1 LENIYL
7 DNNAT
12 TPVAPE
18 ALEAMIP
25 LLNDTFGNPS
35 SIHSHGRAARVL
47 QDQAREQV
55 GQLINAHPGE
65 IVFTSGGTESINFAI
80 FGVAQALKEKGK
92 HIITSVIEHP
102 AVINTCHQLMDL
114 GFKVDFLPVDHHGKI
129 DVDTLSKLITDETT
143 LISIQHA
150 NSEVGVLQSIEQIAD
165 IAKEH
170 KVLFHSDMV
179 QSVGKLPLDV
189 KKLSI
194 DLVSF
199 SSHKMYGPKG
209 VGALYIKKGM
219 PKLFSLICGGG
230 QERNRRGG
238 TENIPGIVGFGVAAE
253 LAMKRLDSDYKHV
266 EEMRNNLESLIKEQL
281 TGFDFFAD
289 ASWARLPN
297 TISVGFDGID
307 GQTLMIRLDIEGISV
322 STGTACGS
330 GSISPSEVLSAMN
343 VPLEKIKG
351 MIRISLGRN
360 NTNAQVN
367 RFFEI
372 LKKIVQ
378 ECRQTTSVA

>member
-1 LENIYL
+1 MENIYL
-7 DNNAT
+7 DHNAT

-47 QDQAREQV
+47 LDQAREQV
-55 GQLINAHPGE
+55 GKLINAHPGE

-80 FGVAQALKEKGK
+80 FGVAQALKKKGR
-92 HIITSVIEHP
+92 HIITSVVEHP
-102 AVINTCHQLMDL
+102 AVLNTCHQLIDL
-114 GFKVDFLPVDHHGKI
+114 GFKVDFLPVDHHGRI
-129 DVDTLSKLITDETT
+129 DIEALRDLINDETT

-150 NSEVGVLQSIEQIAD
+150 NSEVGVLQPIDDIAD
-165 IAKEH
+165 IAKERG
-170 KVLFHSDMV
+170 VLFHSDMV
-179 QSVGKLPLDV
+179 QSIGKLPLDV
-189 KKLSI
+189 KKLSV

-199 SSHKMYGPKG
+199 SAHKMYGPKG
-209 VGALYIKKGM
+209 VGALYIKKGV
-219 PKLFSLICGGG
+219 PKLFSLVCGGG

-253 LAMKRLDSDYKHV
+253 LAKKRLNSDFKRI
-266 EEMRNNLESLIKEQL
+266 EDMRNHLESLIAGQL
-281 TGFDFFAD
+281 TGVELFAD
-289 ASWARLPN
+289 VSGARLPN
-297 TISVGFDGID
+297 TISVGFDAID

-330 GSISPSEVLSAMN
+330 GSLSPSEVLSAMN
-343 VPLEKIKG
+343 VPLEKIRG
-351 MIRISLGRN
+351 MIRISLGRS
-360 NTNAQVN
+360 NTISQVN

-372 LKKIVQ
+372 LKKMVQ
-378 ECRQTTSVA
+378 DCRETASIA

>member
-1 LENIYL
+1 MENIYL

-18 ALEAMIP
+18 ALDAMIP
-25 LLNDTFGNPS
+25 LLKDTFGNPS

-47 QDQAREQV
+47 LDQAREQV
-55 GQLINAHPGE
+55 GKLINAHPGE

-80 FGVAQALKEKGK
+80 FGVAQALKGKGQ
-92 HIITSVIEHP
+92 HIITSVVEHP
-102 AVINTCHQLMDL
+102 AVLNTCHQLMDL
-114 GFKVDFLPVDHHGKI
+114 GFKVDFLSVDTHGRI
-129 DVDTLSKLITDETT
+129 DVDNLRSLITDETI

-150 NSEVGVLQSIEQIAD
+150 NSEVGVLQPIDLIAD
-165 IAKEH
+165 IAKERGI
-170 KVLFHSDMV
+170 LFHSDMV

-209 VGALYIKKGM
+209 VGVLYIKKGT
-219 PKLFSLICGGG
+219 PKLFSLISGGG

-238 TENIPGIVGFGVAAE
+238 TENIPGIVGLGIVAEMAR
-253 LAMKRLDSDYKHV
+253 KRMESDISHI
-266 EEMRNNLESLIKEQL
+266 EEMRNHLESLITEQL
-281 TGFDFFAD
+281 SGAELFTDDSG
-289 ASWARLPN
+289 ARLPN

-343 VPLEKIKG
+343 VPLEKIRG

-360 NTNAQVN
+360 NTLLQVN
-367 RFFEI
+367 RFFKI
-372 LKKIVQ
+372 LKKLVL
-378 ECRQTTSVA
+378 ECRKTASVA

>member
-7 DNNAT
+7 DHNAT

-47 QDQAREQV
+47 LDQAREKV
-55 GQLINAHPGE
+55 GKLINAHPGE

-80 FGVAQALKEKGK
+80 FGVAHALKEKGR

-102 AVINTCHQLMDL
+102 AVINTCHQLIDL
-114 GFKVDFLPVDHHGKI
+114 GFKVDFLPVDHHGRI
-129 DVDTLSKLITDETT
+129 DIDALRSLLKEETT

-150 NSEVGVLQSIEQIAD
+150 NSEVGVLQSIDEIAD
-165 IAKEH
+165 IAKERG
-170 KVLFHSDMV
+170 VLFHSDMV
-179 QSVGKLPLDV
+179 QSIGKLPLDV
-189 KKLSI
+189 KKLSV

-199 SSHKMYGPKG
+199 SAHKMYGPKG
-209 VGALYIKKGM
+209 VGALYIKKGI

-238 TENIPGIVGFGVAAE
+238 TENIPGVVGFGVAAE
-253 LAMKRLDSDYKHV
+253 LANERLNSDFKRIED
-266 EEMRNNLESLIKEQL
+266 MRNHLESLMTDQL
-281 TGFDFFAD
+281 TGVELFAD
-289 ASWARLPN
+289 ASVPRLPN

-343 VPLEKIKG
+343 VPLEKIRG

-360 NTNAQVN
+360 NTISEVN

-372 LKKIVQ
+372 LKKMVQ
-378 ECRQTTSVA
+378 DCRETASIA

>member
-1 LENIYL
+1 MENIYL

-12 TPVAPE
+12 TSVAPE

-25 LLNDTFGNPS
+25 LFNETYGNPS

-47 QDQAREQV
+47 LDQAREQIAN
-55 GQLINAHPGE
+55 LINAHPGE

-80 FGVAQALKEKGK
+80 FGIAQALKEKGR

-114 GFKVDFLPVDHHGKI
+114 GFKVDFLPVDRHGRI
-129 DVDTLSKLITDETT
+129 NLDTLTQLITDETV
-143 LISIQHA
+143 LVSIQHA
-150 NSEVGVLQSIEQIAD
+150 NSEVGVLQSVDLIAD
-165 IAKEH
+165 IAKD
-170 KVLFHSDMV
+170 KGVLFHSDMV
-179 QSVGKLPLDV
+179 QSVGKLHLDV
-189 KKLSI
+189 KQLPI

-199 SSHKMYGPKG
+199 SSHKIYGPKG
-209 VGALYIKKGM
+209 VGALYIKKGV
-219 PKLFSLICGGG
+219 PKLFSLVCGGG

-238 TENIPGIVGFGVAAE
+238 TENIPGAVGFGVAAK
-253 LAMKRLDSDYKHV
+253 LAMERVDSDIYHIG
-266 EEMRNNLESLIKEQL
+266 EMRDHLESLITDQL
-281 TGFDFFAD
+281 SGVEIFAYG
-289 ASWARLPN
+289 SESRLPN
-297 TISVGFDGID
+297 TISVSFDGID

-343 VPLEKIKG
+343 VPLEKIRG

-360 NTNAQVN
+360 NTMSQVN
-367 RFFEI
+367 QFFEV
-372 LKKIVQ
+372 LKKMVE
-378 ECRQTTSVA
+378 ECRQTASVS